1 MNNKQYYRD
10 TFSQVHGSR
19 EIRWEDFEHMKTKR
33 RPIRG
38 MMLLAAVVALLAAL
52 SVTAAAFHFLG
63 LWDVLLPEKQPVA
76 KLDPSGAAIPGETEL
91 VDTISLAGF
100 ADTPS
105 SRASAEWADFL
116 NSYDV
121 AAAARAADEEA
132 LRTGSFDPALAK
144 YSAYQ
149 VYNQEMANKFQ
160 EILDKYGLHI
170 MGELHDCFL
179 REEWTARIGGDF
191 LGSVNTCAGYLYD
204 DGSFGFDGDIPRPG
218 TDELIDFQLRRS
230 VKTSFDTTT
239 LNIRDAADYEQWTY
253 KTASGETA
261 LLCLGPG
268 KGLVLADFE
277 DCFVTINV
285 LSGTEE
291 AFMPSQG
298 QTPITRAN
306 LEYIADS
313 IDLSLLHPAVP
324 YAQTQGAGPDGE
336 AAEYHIPSYK
346 TGTGL
351 ALPGQL
357 MDVLLGTGEDSFYNT
372 QTWETM
378 DLRSYRRWR
387 TPADSDELMDFYNF
401 APIDLDGDGVGEIVL
416 WEQWKEDLDFGYLIL
431 RVRNGRVDG
440 YPMEFRNFISLRSD
454 GTYGF
459 SSGAGDA
466 GYARMRFDES
476 GEMLEE
482 IIASETM
489 YYDVTAGEE
498 EPVREFR
505 LDGRKVS
512 EEAYRS
518 AMAEWDGRERVMNY
532 TFNETWRER
541 HVKEVFG
548 VSD

>member
-1 MNNKQYYRD
+1 MNNKTYYRD

-76 KLDPSGAAIPGETEL
+76 KLDPAGAAIPGETEL

-121 AAAARAADEEA
+121 DAAARAADEEA
-132 LRTGSFDPALAK
+132 LRTGSFDPGLAK

-160 EILDKYGLHI
+160 EILDKYGLQL

-179 REEWTARIGGDF
+179 REEWTARMGGDF
-191 LGSVNTCAGYLYD
+191 LGPVGTCSGYLYD
-204 DGSFGFDGDIPRPG
+204 DGTFSFDGDIPRLG
-218 TDELIDFQLRRS
+218 ADEVIDFQLRRS
-230 VKTSFDTTT
+230 VKASFDTTT

-261 LLCLGPG
+261 LLCLGPS

-285 LSGTEE
+285 LSGSGE
-291 AFMPSQG
+291 AFLPSQG
-298 QTPITRAN
+298 QTPITRAD

-336 AAEYHIPSYK
+336 AAEYRIPSYEAE
-346 TGTGL
+346 TGL
-351 ALPGQL
+351 TLPGQL

-378 DLRSYRRWR
+378 DLQSYRRWR
-387 TPADSDELMDFYNF
+387 TPADSDELMDFYYF
-401 APIDLDGDGVGEIVL
+401 TPIDLDGDGVGEIVL

-431 RVRNGRVDG
+431 RVRDGRVDG
-440 YPMEFRNFISLRSD
+440 YPMGFRNFIALRSD

-459 SSGAGDA
+459 ASGAGDT
-466 GYARMRFDES
+466 GYARMRFDQS

-482 IIASETM
+482 ILASETM
-489 YYDVTAGEE
+489 YYDVAAGEE
-498 EPVREFR
+498 EPVWEFR
-505 LDGRKVS
+505 LHGEKVS

-518 AMAEWDGRERVMNY
+518 AMAEWDSRERVMNY